1 MPAYQKLAIL
11 GVLALVR
18 PAFVDAADV
27 TQDADGLLEAVLQQ
41 RKSLATAYVE
51 WTRQRPQQPI
61 DSRARRMISRI
72 AGDHRILT
80 DLGPTE
86 GPRWLTDSGEP
97 ARVDPGPS
105 NYLNEGVGAAWR
117 HCDYSVEAETFEP
130 DPARPRNQAADPRM
144 FGLALGSA
152 GLLDQVADQLLEK
165 SADIGKTLEMQ
176 GSIAVLTIR
185 RPQNRLTLW
194 VDTSHDFNPIKL
206 EMADRSGKVVG
217 RATSTLRQFEG
228 AWYPEK
234 VLIERAGPDGALV
247 LQESIQVEAAEF
259 NQPHLPAELTVADIG
274 IDVGMPVA
282 RNDAAGNRIDA
293 EEPFYWDG
301 QALIPFREYQER
313 SKAGTLVAG
322 QHLRELWAQ
331 AARRAAG
338 QPAAANA
345 SRPSTPTSDASSIAA
360 RLSEWEQYTL
370 DFIQSHSLTREQ
382 SLAALR
388 FLTSAQE
395 HAQSYLARHKE
406 EVRLADSAS
415 AAADSPADAGSAGAA
430 RAARARLL
438 AVLDRIF
445 AREIKERLDTILTR
459 KQRATDRPAAKESP
473 R

>member
-1 MPAYQKLAIL
+1 MRNVGNITIQGLGIL
-11 GVLALVR
+11 CGAAGLL
-18 PAFVDAADV
+18 AADPV
-27 TQDADGLLEAVLQQ
+27 RDADALLDSVLQQ
-41 RKSLATAYVE
+41 RNSLTTAYVE

-86 GPRWLTDSGEP
+86 GPRWQTDSGGP
-97 ARVDPGPS
+97 APFDPGPS
-105 NYLNEGVGAAWR
+105 NYLNEGLGAAWR
-117 HCDYSVEAETFEP
+117 HHDYSVEAETFEP

-206 EMADRSGKVVG
+206 EMADQSGRVDG
-217 RATSTLRQFEG
+217 RATSTLRQFDG
-228 AWYPEK
+228 AWFPET
-234 VLIERAGPDGALV
+234 VSIERAGPDRTLL
-247 LQESIQVEAAEF
+247 LQESIQIDEAEF
-259 NQPHLPAELTVADIG
+259 NQPHLPTELTVADIG

-282 RNDAAGNRIDA
+282 RHDAAGNRIYA

-301 QALIPFREYQER
+301 EALIPFKEYQKRTKE
-313 SKAGTLVAG
+313 GTLVSGA
-322 QHLRELWAQ
+322 HLRELWAQ
-331 AARRAAG
+331 ATRRAAS

-345 SRPSTPTSDASSIAA
+345 SGPSSPTSDASPIDA

-370 DFIQSHSLTREQ
+370 DFIRTHSLNREQ

-388 FLTSAQE
+388 FPTSAQE

-406 EVRLADSAS
+406 DVRLADSAS
-415 AAADSPADAGSAGAA
+415 GAADSPADAGSASAA
-430 RAARARLL
+430 RAARARLM

-445 AREIKERLDTILTR
+445 AREIKGRLDTILTR
-459 KQRATDRPAAKESP
+459 KQRASDRPAPTESP